1 MLVVEWI
8 IAAVVFA
15 ALMLAMVAAIK
26 RGKLKPGKGGGGL
39 VIALGMA
46 FASVLDP
53 AKAAAIEQLDRKKLT
68 EGSEE
73 GESGAGPD

>member
-1 MLVVEWI
+1 VIEWL

-15 ALMLAMVAAIK
+15 ALMLAMVAAIR

-39 VIALGMA
+39 VIGLGMV
-46 FASVLDP
+46 FASVFDP
-53 AKAAAIEQLDRKKLT
+53 AKAAAVEQLDRKKLT
-68 EGSEE
+68 EGNEE